1 MKYKLFGNSG
11 LRVSELCLGTMTFG
25 EDWGWGSTRLES
37 QQMYNT
43 YRDAGGNFIDT
54 ANRYTNGTSER
65 YVGELIAP
73 HRKSIVLAT
82 KYTLSTDPKD
92 PNASGNHRK
101 NMVQALEASLK
112 RLKTDYIDLYW
123 VHAYD
128 KVTPVEEMMRALDDM
143 VRAGKILYIG
153 ISDTPAWVVAKANT
167 MAELKNWTQFAGI
180 QIEYSLT
187 ERTVERD
194 LIPMAQDFG
203 LSVAAWSPLSRG
215 LLSGKFNSKNV
226 NYEETRL
233 KETSAH
239 FTERNLRIA
248 DEVIKIASEINR
260 KPSQVAL
267 RWLLNHRDIIPI
279 IGVRSNSQLEE
290 NMGCLETELSAE
302 QMERLDSVSKI
313 EPGFPHHFLK
323 TDNVMN
329 LIYGD
334 NKDLK

>member
-73 HRKSIVLAT
+73 HRKSIVLAP

-143 VRAGKILYIG
+143 VRAGKILYTG
-153 ISDTPAWVVAKANT
+153 ISDSPAWVVAKANT
-167 MAELKNWTQFAGI
+167 IAELKNWTQFAGI

-194 LIPMAQDFG
+194 LIPMAEGFG

-226 NYEETRL
+226 NFAETRL

-239 FTERNLRIA
+239 FTERNLQIA
-248 DEVIKIASEINR
+248 DEVIKIADEIKR

-290 NMGCLETELSAE
+290 NMGCLETELSAG
-302 QMERLDSVSKI
+302 QIERLDSVSKI
-313 EPGFPHHFLK
+313 DPGFPHHFLK

-334 NKDLK
+334 HKDIK